1 MVKKVDVNGLIN
13 CFKQAVD
20 HNDVLEKSLR
30 WQKLYKPTDSFG
42 EIKKEKK
49 NCIIMSDSECS
60 EYEWDNIDVDYPPH
74 LLLEIEEFERKY
86 FAREERVNI
95 YYIFS
100 Q

>member
-1 MVKKVDVNGLIN
+1 
-13 CFKQAVD
+13 
-20 HNDVLEKSLR
+20 
-30 WQKLYKPTDSFG
+30 
-42 EIKKEKK
+42 
-49 NCIIMSDSECS
+49 MSDSEYS

-74 LLLEIEEFERKY
+74 ILLEIEEFEMKY